1 MYGIMK
7 IIYCGFFKTA
17 SRSIGD
23 FIDNVRAYEHYVGRQ
38 VDLHSHPTDAIF
50 GPGVFRLNSDDMCSC
65 IHTGTVD
72 DPKVYEF
79 LENHDDMIAR
89 DFPYFGMY
97 KYINEKYEDSK
108 FNICI
113 RDTEAFLK
121 SYVKHFNGQLP
132 VARDKCNRAVIGVSG
147 PIEPRHHYK
156 LSCLYEEHN
165 HRVLEYFK
173 DKPGKLLVLK
183 FEDIGTEKFEKEIL
197 DFLELENPNN
207 IKMKHIA

>member
-1 MYGIMK
+1 MK

-23 FIDNVRAYEHYVGRQ
+23 FIDNVCPYEHYMGRS

-50 GPGVFRLNSDDMCSC
+50 GPGVFRLNGDDMYSC

-79 LENHDDMIAR
+79 LENHDDMIGR

-108 FNICI
+108 FVICI
-113 RDTEAFLK
+113 RDTEALLK
-121 SYVKHFNGQLP
+121 SYVNHFNGQLP
-132 VARDKCNRAVIGVSG
+132 TARNKCNRAVIGVNG
-147 PIEPRHHYK
+147 PIQSHHYEK
-156 LSCLYEEHN
+156 LKLTYEAHN
-165 HRVLEYFK
+165 HGVLHYFK

-183 FEDIGTEKFEKEIL
+183 FEDIGTDKFEKDIL
-197 DFLELENPNN
+197 NFLELENPNN
-207 IKMKHIA
+207 IKMKHIT